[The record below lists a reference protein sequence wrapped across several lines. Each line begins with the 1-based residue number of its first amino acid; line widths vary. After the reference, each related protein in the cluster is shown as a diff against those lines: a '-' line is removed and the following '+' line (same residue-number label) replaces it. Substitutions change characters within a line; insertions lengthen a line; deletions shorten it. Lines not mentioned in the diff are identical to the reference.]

1 MSNSILKIFIG
12 PKSDHCLVLS
22 LLPSVSSVVETWL
35 MWPWRVK
42 IHATFP
48 SLTSCR
54 QYWQPCC
61 WRWNKTKAILLMPKQ
76 NKTHA
81 VYARWEQKL
90 FVDAGAKQ
98 KLFCQCHFL
107 FQNKQRPCCWCRME
121 TKAILLMS
129 EQLKG
134 HIPFICHFF
143 TQTKFLE
150 NKIYTEKTR
159 KLRQNTQ

>member
-1 MSNSILKIFIG
+1 
-12 PKSDHCLVLS
+12 
-22 LLPSVSSVVETWL
+22 

-150 NKIYTEKTR
+150 NKIYTEKR
-159 KLRQNTQ
+159 VNYDKIHSKLPIFCVITAKYTVNCQFFALNL